1 MPTLIC
7 NCNDTMPLDGAALS
21 EASQGPQQGQQQGKQ
36 QGPLKVHHLLCRREI
51 GAFTAALDGTDDV
64 IVACTQERALFTEVA
79 AQTAQG
85 QDGRP
90 VVTAPVRFVNIRE
103 TGGWSQGARRDPRTA
118 NAKIGA
124 LLAVAALPEPEPVPV
139 VDYRSDGS
147 VLVLGPA
154 QRALPWAER
163 LAAMQFEVTVLLTGS
178 APGEGAAA
186 QPFGRTYPVHSG
198 RLSAL
203 AGWLGAFEAS
213 WETGAGRSNPIDL
226 DLCTRC
232 NACIDACPEDAIDFS
247 YQIDLSRCRSHRDC
261 VRACGAAA
269 AIDFDRPQGTMQ
281 GRFDLVFDLCDQPAF
296 TMHQPPQGYLHA
308 GADPA
313 RQQALALTLAG
324 LVGEFEK
331 PKFFRYKDS
340 LCAHG
345 RNQTTGCTACIDIC
359 STRAIQSRW
368 HDGKGRIEV
377 TPNLCMGCGACTTV
391 CPSGAISYG
400 YPGPETTGT
409 RLRTL
414 LAAYR
419 QAGARD
425 PVVLLHGEEYGT
437 PALLALGRAA
447 RAGRAAGVPANV
459 MPLSLFHPAAAGL
472 ELWLAALCWGAS
484 RVAVLLTGDEAPQY
498 RTALREQM
506 EVARALLA
514 GLGYDADVLS
524 LVEAADTPTLDAGL
538 SALRPGRNAL
548 PPAPFGAVA
557 AKREMLD
564 FVFDHLVRHA
574 PVPADIVP
582 LPAAAPIGAIAVDTG
597 KCTLCMACVGACPSQ
612 ALRDNPERPVL
623 SLIERN
629 CVQCGLCEKTCPEDA
644 ITLVPRLLAGEA
656 ARRPVTLNES
666 QPFHCVRCAKPFGT
680 AQMVESM
687 LVRLAGH
694 PAFSGA
700 AAERLKMCP
709 DCRVIDMMEHESGTM
724 SGTVS
729 GTTLR

>member
-21 EASQGPQQGQQQGKQ
+21 DATRDAS
-36 QGPLKVHHLLCRREI
+36 QGPLKVHRLLCRREI
-51 GAFTAALDGTDDV
+51 GDFTAALDGTEDV
-64 IVACTQERALFTEVA
+64 IVACTQERQLFTEVA
-79 AQTAQG
+79 AQAAQG
-85 QDGRP
+85 RDGQP

-118 NAKIGA
+118 NAKIAA
-124 LLAVAALPEPEPVPV
+124 LLAVAALPEPEPVAV
-139 VDYRSDGS
+139 VDYRSDGA

-154 QRALPWAER
+154 ARALPWAER
-163 LAAMQFEVTVLLTGS
+163 LAAMQLEVTVLLTGDH
-178 APGEGAAA
+178 PRDGTAA
-186 QPFGRTYPVHSG
+186 QPAARAYPVHSG
-198 RLSAL
+198 KLAAL
-203 AGWLGAFEAS
+203 TGWLGAFEAS
-213 WETGAGRSNPIDL
+213 WETGAGHSNPIDL

-232 NACIDACPEDAIDFS
+232 NACIDACPEGAIDFS
-247 YQIDLSRCRSHRDC
+247 YQIDLSRCRAHRDC

-269 AIDFDRPQGTMQ
+269 AIDFDRPQGTGA
-281 GRFDLVFDLCDQPAF
+281 GRFDLVFDLCDTPAF

-313 RQQALALTLAG
+313 RQQAQALALAG

-359 STRAIQSRW
+359 STQAIASRW

-391 CPSGAISYG
+391 CPSGAISYA
-400 YPGPETTGT
+400 YPGPETTGA

-414 LAAYR
+414 LSAYR

-425 PVVLLHGEEYGT
+425 PVVLLHGEESGT

-447 RAGRAAGVPANV
+447 RGGKAQGVPAQV
-459 MPLSLFHPAAAGL
+459 MPLSLFHPASVGL

-498 RTALREQM
+498 RTALLEQM
-506 EVARALLA
+506 AVGRALLS
-514 GLGYDADVLS
+514 GLGYDGEALS
-524 LVEAADTPTLDAGL
+524 LLEAADTETLDAGL
-538 SALRPGRNAL
+538 AALRPARNAL
-548 PPAPFGAVA
+548 PPAAFGPVV
-557 AKREMLD
+557 AKRELLD
-564 FVFDHLVRHA
+564 FALDHLVRHA
-574 PVPADIVP
+574 PSPAPSVP
-582 LPAAAPIGAIAVDTG
+582 LPAGAPIGAIAVDTG
-597 KCTLCMACVGACPSQ
+597 KCTLCLACVGACPSQ

-623 SLIERN
+623 SFIERN
-629 CVQCGLCEKTCPEDA
+629 CVQCGLCQKTCPEDA
-644 ITLVPRLLAGEA
+644 VSLVPRLLAGDA
-656 ARRPVTLNES
+656 ARRPVALNEA

-694 PAFSGA
+694 PAFAGA
-700 AAERLKMCP
+700 AAERLRMCP
-709 DCRVIDMMEHESGTM
+709 DCRVVDMMERDPGAISGA
-724 SGTVS
+724 
-729 GTTLR
+729 TLR

>member
-21 EASQGPQQGQQQGKQ
+21 DARQDPKQ
-36 QGPLKVHHLLCRREI
+36 VPLKVHRLLCRREI
-51 GAFTAALDGTDDV
+51 GDFTAALDGTEDV
-64 IVACTQERALFTEVA
+64 IVACTQERQLFTEVA
-79 AQTAQG
+79 AQAARG
-85 QDGRP
+85 EDGRP

-103 TGGWSQGARRDPRTA
+103 TGGWSQGARRDPKTA
-118 NAKIGA
+118 NAKIAA
-124 LLAVAALPEPEPVPV
+124 LLAVAALPEPDPVPV
-139 VDYRSDGS
+139 VDYRSDGA
-147 VLVLGPA
+147 VLVMGPA

-163 LAAMQFEVTVLLTGS
+163 LAAMQLDVTVLVTGS
-178 APGEGAAA
+178 DTREPAAA
-186 QPFGRTYPVHSG
+186 QPAARAYPVHSG
-198 RLSAL
+198 RLASL
-203 AGWLGAFEAS
+203 TGWLGAFEAS

-261 VRACGAAA
+261 VRACGAAV
-269 AIDFDRPQGTMQ
+269 AIDFDRAPGKVRE
-281 GRFDLVFDLCDQPAF
+281 RFDLVFDLCDAPAF

-331 PKFFRYKDS
+331 PKFFRYKES

-359 STRAIQSRW
+359 STQAIGSRW

-400 YPGPETTGT
+400 YPGPEVTGA
-409 RLRTL
+409 RLRTML
-414 LAAYR
+414 SSYR

-425 PVVLLHGEEYGT
+425 PVVVLHGEEYGT

-447 RAGRAAGVPANV
+447 RGGKARGVPANV

-484 RVAVLLTGDEAPQY
+484 RVAVMLTGDEAPQY
-498 RTALREQM
+498 RAALLEQIA
-506 EVARALLA
+506 VGRAMLA
-514 GLGYDADVLS
+514 GLGYDDEVLS
-524 LVEAADTPTLDAGL
+524 LVEAGDTAALDARL

-548 PPAPFGAVA
+548 PPAAFGAVP

-574 PVPADIVP
+574 PVPADSVP
-582 LPAAAPIGAIAVDTG
+582 LPAEAPIGAIAVDTV

-612 ALRDNPERPVL
+612 ALRDNAERPVL
-623 SLIERN
+623 SFIERN

-644 ITLVPRLLAGEA
+644 ITLVPRLLAGDA
-656 ARRPVTLNES
+656 ARRPVTLNET
-666 QPFHCVRCAKPFGT
+666 QPFHCIRCGKPFGT

-694 PAFSGA
+694 PAFAGA
-700 AAERLKMCP
+700 AAERLKMCQ
-709 DCRVIDMMEHESGTM
+709 DCRVVDMMEKDM
-724 SGTVS
+724 GTVS
-729 GTTLR
+729 GGTLR

>member
-21 EASQGPQQGQQQGKQ
+21 DATRDAS
-36 QGPLKVHHLLCRREI
+36 QGPLKVHRLLCRREI
-51 GAFTAALDGTDDV
+51 GDFTAALDGTEDV
-64 IVACTQERALFTEVA
+64 IVACTQERQLFTEVA
-79 AQTAQG
+79 AQAAQG
-85 QDGRP
+85 RDGQA

-118 NAKIGA
+118 NAKIAA

-139 VDYRSDGS
+139 VDYRSDGA

-154 QRALPWAER
+154 ARALPWAER
-163 LAAMQFEVTVLLTGS
+163 LAAMQLEVTVLLTGGD
-178 APGEGAAA
+178 PRDGTAA
-186 QPFGRTYPVHSG
+186 QPAARAYPVHSG
-198 RLSAL
+198 QLAAL
-203 AGWLGAFEAS
+203 TGWLGAFEAS

-247 YQIDLSRCRSHRDC
+247 YQIDLSRCRAHRDC

-269 AIDFDRPQGTMQ
+269 AIDFDRPQGTGA
-281 GRFDLVFDLCDQPAF
+281 GRFDLVFDLCDTPAF

-313 RQQALALTLAG
+313 RQQAQALALAG

-359 STRAIQSRW
+359 STQAITSRW

-400 YPGPETTGT
+400 YPGPETTGA

-414 LAAYR
+414 LSAYR
-419 QAGARD
+419 HAGARD
-425 PVVLLHGEEYGT
+425 PVVLLHGEESGT

-447 RAGRAAGVPANV
+447 RGGKARGVPAQV
-459 MPLSLFHPAAAGL
+459 MPLSLFHPASVGL

-498 RTALREQM
+498 RTALLEQM
-506 EVARALLA
+506 AVGRALLS
-514 GLGYDADVLS
+514 GLGYDDEALS
-524 LVEAADTPTLDAGL
+524 LVEAADTETLDAGL
-538 SALRPGRNAL
+538 AALRPARNAL
-548 PPAPFGAVA
+548 PPAPFGPVA
-557 AKREMLD
+557 AKRELLD
-564 FVFDHLVRHA
+564 FAFDHLVRHA
-574 PVPADIVP
+574 PSPAQSVP
-582 LPAAAPIGAIAVDTG
+582 LPAGAPIGAIAVDTG
-597 KCTLCMACVGACPSQ
+597 KCTLCLACVGACPSQ

-623 SLIERN
+623 SFIERN
-629 CVQCGLCEKTCPEDA
+629 CVQCGLCQKTCPEDA
-644 ITLVPRLLAGEA
+644 VTLVPRLLAGDA
-656 ARRPVTLNES
+656 ARRPVTLNEA

-694 PAFSGA
+694 PAFAGA

-709 DCRVIDMMEHESGTM
+709 DCRVVDMMERDPGAVT
-724 SGTVS
+724 GA
-729 GTTLR
+729 TLR

>member
-21 EASQGPQQGQQQGKQ
+21 DANREAN
-36 QGPLKVHHLLCRREI
+36 QGPLKVHRLLCRREI
-51 GAFTAALDGTDDV
+51 GDFTAALDGTDDV
-64 IVACTQERALFTEVA
+64 IVACTQERQLFTEVA
-79 AQTAQG
+79 AQAARG
-85 QDGRP
+85 EDGRA

-103 TGGWSQGARRDPRTA
+103 TGGWSQGARRDPKTA
-118 NAKIGA
+118 NAKIAA
-124 LLAVAALPEPEPVPV
+124 LLAVAALPEPDPVPV
-139 VDYRSDGS
+139 VDYRSDGA
-147 VLVLGPA
+147 VLVMGPA

-163 LAAMQFEVTVLLTGS
+163 LAAMQLEVTVLMTGS
-178 APGEGAAA
+178 DKREANGTNPAA
-186 QPFGRTYPVHSG
+186 QPAARNYPVHSG
-198 RLSAL
+198 RLASL
-203 AGWLGAFEAS
+203 TGWLGAFEAS

-232 NACIDACPEDAIDFS
+232 NACIEACPEDAIDFT

-269 AIDFDRPQGTMQ
+269 AIDFDRPQGSTQ
-281 GRFDLVFDLCDQPAF
+281 GRFDLVFDLNDAPAF

-308 GADPA
+308 GADAA
-313 RQQALALTLAG
+313 RQQELALTLAG

-331 PKFFRYKDS
+331 PKFFRYKEN

-359 STRAIQSRW
+359 STQAISSHW

-377 TPNLCMGCGACTTV
+377 APNLCMGCGACTTV

-400 YPGPETTGT
+400 YPGPETMGS

-414 LAAYR
+414 LSAYR
-419 QAGARD
+419 QAGGREA
-425 PVVLLHGEEYGT
+425 VLLLHGEESGT

-447 RAGRAAGVPANV
+447 RGGRAQGVPANV
-459 MPLSLFHPAAAGL
+459 MPLSLFHPASAGL

-484 RVAVLLTGDEAPQY
+484 RVAVMLTGDEAPQY
-498 RTALREQM
+498 RTALLEQM
-506 EVARALLA
+506 AVGRAMLA
-514 GLGYDADVLS
+514 GLGYDGEVLS
-524 LVEAADTPTLDAGL
+524 LVEAADTAALDAGL

-564 FVFDHLVRHA
+564 FALDHLARHA
-574 PVPADIVP
+574 PVPAEIVP
-582 LPAAAPIGAIAVDTG
+582 LPAAAPIGAIAVDTA

-612 ALRDNPERPVL
+612 ALRDNAERPVL
-623 SLIERN
+623 SFIERN

-644 ITLVPRLLAGEA
+644 ITLVPRLLAGDA
-656 ARRPVTLNES
+656 ARRPVTLNET
-666 QPFHCVRCAKPFGT
+666 QPFHCIRCGKPFGT

-694 PAFSGA
+694 PAFAGA
-700 AAERLKMCP
+700 AAERLKMCQ
-709 DCRVIDMMEHESGTM
+709 DCRVIDMMEKDM
-724 SGTVS
+724 GTVT
-729 GTTLR
+729 GATLR